1 MADLSDEQLLR
12 YSRQIMLGGVDIE
25 GQQALLSSKVL
36 VLGLG
41 GLGAPVAMYLAAAG
55 VGELILA
62 DDDVVELSNL
72 QRQIIH
78 RTDAIG
84 KSKAESAREALAQL
98 NPDVEITLLAKRL
111 DTQALTQALDGV
123 QVAVDCSDNFTT
135 RFALNAACVAAGI
148 PLVSGAAI
156 ALEGQVAV
164 FDPRQAASPCYR
176 CLYQE
181 QSDEQLSCATS
192 GVLAPLVGIIGSVQA
207 LETVKLL
214 TGLGESLAGR
224 VQFYDAFRGQW
235 REMRLPKDPECPVC
249 AQRDQ

>member
-84 KSKAESAREALAQL
+84 KGKAESAREALAQL
-98 NPDVEITLLAKRL
+98 NPDVRVTLLAKRL
-111 DTQALTQALDGV
+111 DTKALTRALDGV

-181 QSDEQLSCATS
+181 QRDEQLSCATS

-207 LETVKLL
+207 LETIKLL
-214 TGLGESLAGR
+214 TGLGETLAGR